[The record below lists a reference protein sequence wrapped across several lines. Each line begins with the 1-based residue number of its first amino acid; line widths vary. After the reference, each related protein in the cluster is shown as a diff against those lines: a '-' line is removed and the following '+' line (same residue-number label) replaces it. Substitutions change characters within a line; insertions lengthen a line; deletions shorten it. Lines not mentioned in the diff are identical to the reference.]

1 MTRRIVCALTIALA
15 AATRPGVAADETRIT
30 NASSVRLRTAPA
42 TDASVAGELP
52 LGTEL
57 IVVGNTGGPEPWFH
71 VRTTDRRDGW
81 VSGALTTSV
90 DPGRRDQIIESLVE
104 ARLREGGNFSANVQL
119 VDLIERTAAR
129 LNDREARARFALYRL
144 RSLSAVLGNV
154 PSSVRDRDIEAN
166 RADAEP
172 YGSWIRG
179 HLDAARYNEGGEGW
193 IVDREYAKALHDL
206 HQGTAAADEI
216 AWFYVNDGELGECE
230 GNVTCYVERE
240 YTRNGWYLTEHPR
253 GRHVDESA
261 TNIALDLNGVMDNFG
276 RFPAVLAQFDP
287 KTRCGEL
294 HAWLDPLTAAV
305 TASNS
310 MRKENAFAAIAR
322 FAQLCK

>member
-15 AATRPGVAADETRIT
+15 ATRLGVAADETRIT
-30 NASSVRLRTAPA
+30 NASNVRLRTAPA

-57 IVVGNTGGPEPWFH
+57 IVVGNTGGPDPWFH

-81 VSGALTTSV
+81 VSGALTTSL

-144 RSLSAVLGNV
+144 RSLSAVLSNL
-154 PSSVRDRDIEAN
+154 PSTVRDRDIEAN

-179 HLDAARYNEGGEGW
+179 HAEAEGYNGGGEVW
-193 IVDREYAKALHDL
+193 IVDGEFAKVHDDL
-206 HQGTAAADEI
+206 H
-216 AWFYVNDGELGECE
+216 N
-230 GNVTCYVERE
+230 
-240 YTRNGWYLTEHPR
+240 
-253 GRHVDESA
+253 
-261 TNIALDLNGVMDNFG
+261 
-276 RFPAVLAQFDP
+276 
-287 KTRCGEL
+287 
-294 HAWLDPLTAAV
+294 
-305 TASNS
+305 
-310 MRKENAFAAIAR
+310 
-322 FAQLCK
+322 